1 MSDQEKLRAALAHA
15 AAGLPV
21 FWCKPGSKQP
31 ATSRGFKD
39 ATSDAERITRVWTA
53 CPDLNP
59 AVPTGA
65 PGPDVLDVDVR
76 ADGNGF
82 GALNRLKRAGLL
94 AGARALV
101 RTPSSGLHIYFAG
114 TDQQCGRLPVHH
126 LDFKSRGGYVLVPPS
141 VVGGKP
147 YELLDHRDGDARLDW
162 ATVRRLLDPPGQHR
176 RVALEDDDYNVVRLI
191 DWVAR
196 QNRPG
201 DRHDPL
207 KWAAFRLLEQGQ
219 LDDAVAAELV
229 SASVRAGHAER
240 DAWSCVRSIQRK
252 AVTR

>member
-114 TDQQCGRLPVHH
+114 TDQQSGACRCITWT
-126 LDFKSRGGYVLVPPS
+126 S
-141 VVGGKP
+141 
-147 YELLDHRDGDARLDW
+147 
-162 ATVRRLLDPPGQHR
+162 
-176 RVALEDDDYNVVRLI
+176 
-191 DWVAR
+191 
-196 QNRPG
+196 
-201 DRHDPL
+201 
-207 KWAAFRLLEQGQ
+207 
-219 LDDAVAAELV
+219 
-229 SASVRAGHAER
+229 RAGAATSWFR
-240 DAWSCVRSIQRK
+240 RPWSAGSRTNCSTTVTAMPGWTGPRSG
-252 AVTR
+252 VC